1 MLTGFGYDWGMIT
14 AMLGSMLDHDSWEIA
29 SFVVTVVGLPFGIAV
44 FLYQQSRERR
54 NEEAEIYQRLSSE
67 YTMFMRMVLENPDL
81 GLLHRQ
87 SPKAGETPRELSAE
101 QAERKAALFNVLVAL
116 FERSYILVYED
127 RMSRETARLWQSWE
141 DYMREWTRREDFR
154 AALPELLNGEDQD
167 FAAHIAKIAREEGER
182 ATPSAPR

>member
-1 MLTGFGYDWGMIT
+1 MRTGFGYDWVMIT
-14 AMLGSMLDHDSWEIA
+14 TLLGSVLDHDSWEIA

-81 GLLHRQ
+81 GLLHKR
-87 SPKAGETPRELSAE
+87 SLVAGETPRELSPE

-167 FAAHIAKIAREEGER
+167 FAVHISRIAREESGR